1 MNTVNYIASIF
12 SILSAIFSFVIFLK
26 NRTIKKE
33 IVKHNMISKLTEY
46 SSKSNAIITSIEKY
60 SARNGKKIAL
70 DFNKLIENLKKYYKL
85 AKGME
90 KSLKKQEIVK
100 ELNEIKIFID
110 NFSMCDKNPYSEN
123 MSEINAIYFTVIDMD
138 SKIRDE
144 LDNKI
149 HS

>member
-1 MNTVNYIASIF
+1 MNTANFIASIF
-12 SILSAIFSFVIFLK
+12 SILSTIFSFIIFLK

-33 IVKHNMISKLTEY
+33 IAKRNMISKLTEY
-46 SSKSNAIITSIEKY
+46 FSKSNAIITSIEKY
-60 SARNGKKIAL
+60 SAQNGKKIAL

-85 AKGME
+85 AKSIE

-100 ELNEIKIFID
+100 ELNEIKISID
-110 NFSMCDKNPYSEN
+110 NFSMCDKNPHSEN
-123 MSEINAIYFTVIDMD
+123 MSEINVIYFTVIDMD